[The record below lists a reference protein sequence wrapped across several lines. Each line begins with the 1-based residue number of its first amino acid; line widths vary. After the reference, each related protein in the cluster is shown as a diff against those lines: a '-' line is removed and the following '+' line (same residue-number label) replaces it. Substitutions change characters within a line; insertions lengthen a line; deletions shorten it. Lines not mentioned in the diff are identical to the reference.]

1 MVRLV
6 LLFIFVIFF
15 STKAFAPIFIE
26 NKSFESA
33 EEVVAEGLELFTTKN
48 YSQSQEYFQKFLAE
62 DPNNEFAPR
71 AQFYYAMTY
80 FYLRDW
86 KGAENQFNEF
96 LNNYS
101 EQEIYPDFLYFFAKT
116 LHLLNKRQQF
126 KCEMVNLL
134 IQNYAKDPFTTLDLV
149 KDNYF
154 GCKEKT
160 EEKKELGKIILG
172 KKEEPKVDT
181 NKEKPKK
188 QPERF
193 VYEEGVI
200 VPIAVTDFS
209 SSSIGKNMSSVVS
222 DNLIRSGVFN
232 SLDNKSFIQSESSL
246 ANQPR
251 FDDWKIINAK
261 FLVSG
266 KVTEESNKVSIE
278 FRLYNVDEQR
288 QIIGKKYE
296 TSKSN
301 WRRVSHIISD
311 SIYAA
316 ITNNGGM
323 FDTRIVYVAET
334 GPKDNQQRRLAIMDQ
349 DQANHRYLTDGSYL
363 VATPSFSPNSQK
375 ITYVGYIERK
385 TPRVYVFDLE
395 TGQQEQVGEFPGI
408 TFAPR
413 FSPDGSK
420 IIMSYSDP
428 DVGNT
433 EVYTLDLVTRITKRI
448 TNSSGIDIAGSFSPD
463 GDQIVFNSDRT
474 GRRHIYL
481 VNSNG
486 GNPKRIS
493 REEGSYYDPIWSPL
507 GDKIAFT
514 KQQGGNYYIG
524 VMDIDGSN
532 ERMIAKA
539 YHVEGARWSSNGKQL
554 IYYKTE
560 RTSSD
565 GSGGDSSL
573 YAIDL
578 SGYNERKLI
587 TPLGAIQPD
596 WSLLMH

>member
-6 LLFIFVIFF
+6 FFSLCVVFF

-33 EEVVAEGLELFTTKN
+33 EELVAEGLELFTTKN
-48 YSQSQEYFQKFLAE
+48 YSQSQEYFEKFLAE

-80 FYLRDW
+80 FNLRNW
-86 KGAENQFNEF
+86 REAENQFNEF

-101 EQEIYPDFLYFFAKT
+101 EQEIYPEFLYYFAKT
-116 LHLLNKRQQF
+116 LHTLNTRQQF

-134 IQNYAKDPFTTLDLV
+134 TRQYENDTFTTLDLV

-154 GCKEKT
+154 GCKEKNVT
-160 EEKKELGKIILG
+160 
-172 KKEEPKVDT
+172 KKEEPKVET

-209 SSSIGKNMSSVVS
+209 SSRIGKNMSSVIS
-222 DNLIRSGVFN
+222 DNLSRSGTFN
-232 SLDNKSFIQSESSL
+232 SLDNKTFIQSASSV

-251 FDDWKIINAK
+251 FDDWKVINAK

-266 KVTEESNKVSIE
+266 KVTEESNKVSVE
-278 FRLYNVDEQR
+278 FRLFNVDEQR

-296 TSKSN
+296 TSKAN

-316 ITNNGGM
+316 ITNNGGI

-375 ITYVGYIERK
+375 LAYMSYVK
-385 TPRVYVFDLE
+385 PNSPRVFIFDIE
-395 TGQQEQVGEFPGI
+395 TGQQEIVGEFPGM

-433 EVYTLDLVTRITKRI
+433 EVYTLDLQTRITKRI

-481 VNSNG
+481 INSNG
-486 GNPKRIS
+486 KNLKRIS

-524 VMDIDGSN
+524 EMDIDGSN

-560 RTSSD
+560 RTSND
-565 GSGGDSSL
+565 GSGGESSL

>member
-6 LLFIFVIFF
+6 FLSIFVVFF
-15 STKAFAPIFIE
+15 STKAFAPIFI
-26 NKSFESA
+26 NIKSYESA
-33 EEVVAEGLELFTTKN
+33 EEVVAEGLELFTEKN
-48 YSQSQEYFQKFLAE
+48 YSQSQEYFQRFLEE
-62 DPNNEFAPR
+62 DPDSEFAPR
-71 AQFYYAMTY
+71 VQFYYAMTY
-80 FYLRDW
+80 FNLNNW
-86 KGAENQFNEF
+86 KEAENQFNEF
-96 LNNYS
+96 LINYG

-116 LHLLNKRQQF
+116 LHILNARQKT
-126 KCEMVNLL
+126 KCDMVNLL

-154 GCKEKT
+154 GCKEKAVA
-160 EEKKELGKIILG
+160 

-181 NKEKPKK
+181 NKEKLKK

-193 VYEEGVI
+193 VYKEGVI

-209 SSSIGKNMSSVVS
+209 SSSIGKNMSSVIS
-222 DNLIRSGVFN
+222 DNLILFGAFN
-232 SLDNKSFIQSESSL
+232 SLDNKSFIQSASSL

-251 FDDWKIINAK
+251 FDDWKVINAK

-266 KVTEESNKVSIE
+266 KITEESNKVSVE
-278 FRLYNVDEQR
+278 FSLFNVDEQK
-288 QIIGKKYE
+288 QILGKKYE
-296 TSKSN
+296 TSKGN

-311 SIYAA
+311 SIYTA
-316 ITNNGGM
+316 ITNKGGI
-323 FDTRIVYVAET
+323 FDTRIVYVAEI
-334 GPKDNQQRRLAIMDQ
+334 GPKDNIYRRLAIMDQ

-375 ITYVGYIERK
+375 ITYMSYVK
-385 TPRVYVFDLE
+385 PNSPRVFILDIE
-395 TGQQEQVGEFPGI
+395 TGQQEIVGEFPGM

-428 DVGNT
+428 NVGNS
-433 EVYTLDLVTRITKRI
+433 EVYILDLQTRVSKRI
-448 TNSSGIDIAGSFSPD
+448 TNSTGIDIAGSFSPD
-463 GDQIVFNSDRT
+463 GEQIVFNSDKT

-486 GNPKRIS
+486 NNRKRIS
-493 REEGSYYDPIWSPL
+493 REKGSYFDPIWSPL
-507 GDKIAFT
+507 GDTIAFT
-514 KQQGGNYYIG
+514 KQQGGWYYIG
-524 VMDIDGSN
+524 VMNIDGSN

-539 YHVEGARWSSNGKQL
+539 YHVEGARWSSNGKHL

-565 GSGGDSSL
+565 GSGGESSL

-578 SGYNERKLI
+578 SGYNEIKLT

-596 WSLLMH
+596 WSSLMH